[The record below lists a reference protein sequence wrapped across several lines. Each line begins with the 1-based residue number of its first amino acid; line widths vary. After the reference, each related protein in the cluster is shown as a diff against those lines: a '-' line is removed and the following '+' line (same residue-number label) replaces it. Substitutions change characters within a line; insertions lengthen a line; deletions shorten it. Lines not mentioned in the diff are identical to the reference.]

1 MKLQKQIDQMT
12 TQRASQWVEVLKNG
26 TAADR
31 AAFAEWLSESRKH
44 VAEFLT
50 MAVLDHELRALKLKG
65 RHDIEL
71 RLKSLGPRVA
81 EFTSGHALPARE
93 PRRRLQ
99 WQWVSGLAAAILV
112 AAVAVAYFRG
122 MFWQTFETAVGE
134 QRTLELEDGSLVDV
148 NALSRVEVRLNDA
161 AREIRLVRGEAMFK
175 VARDPARPFR
185 VHTRDAVVE
194 AVGTQFNVY
203 ARETGTLVSVLEGR
217 VNVHAAAVPEDAD
230 AIPQAGSP
238 SDTLPSGSAA
248 LEAGQALEVGPAGQ
262 LKREPRAE
270 IARARAW
277 RDRLLVFERAPLE
290 EVVREFNRYN
300 SSIRLR
306 LEGVE
311 PGSRHYTGTF
321 EADDPK
327 AFGDFLSRE
336 RDLEV
341 IMDERQILIRHRES
355 ATRPEGHTEEN

>member
-44 VAEFLT
+44 VAEYLT
-50 MAVLDHELRALKLKG
+50 MAVLDHELRALRLKG

-81 EFTSGHALPARE
+81 EFTSGVALPARE
-93 PRRRLQ
+93 RRRRVQ
-99 WQWVSGLAAAILV
+99 WQWISGLAAAILV
-112 AAVAVAYFRG
+112 AALAVAYFRG
-122 MFWQTFETAVGE
+122 MFWQTYETAVGE
-134 QRTLELEDGSLVDV
+134 QRTLELKDGSLVDV
-148 NALSRVEVRLNDA
+148 NALSRVQVRLTDEV
-161 AREIRLVRGEAMFK
+161 REIRLVRGEAMFK

-203 ARETGTLVSVLEGR
+203 ARETGTLVSVLEGK
-217 VNVHAAAVPEDAD
+217 VNVHAAAVPEEKA
-230 AIPQAGSP
+230 APEAGS
-238 SDTLPSGSAA
+238 SGDALPVASAA

-277 RDRLLVFERAPLE
+277 RERRLVFERAPLE

-341 IMDERQILIRHRES
+341 IMDERQIVIRHRES
-355 ATRPEGHTEEN
+355 ASRPEANTEEN